1 MIETPLRFFE
11 VNEEFFFPDSAKFC
25 HAKLRITPKR
35 FDTVNMIF
43 SSREF
48 IFMVVNAVVL
58 IAICYQSIV
67 SLPTIGIDIAA
78 FHNAALKNWHK
89 LCLGT
94 FFDNTQ
100 KHPSLSF
107 MQAQNRDFAGR
118 SSSAFATNP
127 PGAKIAFIH
136 FNIPD
141 KRLGFLNGHINYPVT
156 KQSENSLRSLVVD
169 PVQNR
174 CGKGWYIYAKTLQN
188 LSKFDLRNVS
198 RFYIL
203 VFQ

>member
-11 VNEEFFFPDSAKFC
+11 VNEKFFFPDSAKFC

-35 FDTVNMIF
+35 LDAVNMIF
-43 SSREF
+43 ASREF

-67 SLPTIGIDIAA
+67 SLPTVGIDVAT
-78 FHNAALKNWHK
+78 FHNSSLKNWHK

-94 FFDNTQ
+94 VFDDAQ

-107 MQAQNRDFAGR
+107 MQAQNRNFAGR
-118 SSSAFATNP
+118 TSSAFATNP
-127 PGAKIAFIH
+127 PGSKIAFIN

-141 KRLGFLNGHINYPVT
+141 KRLGFLNGHFNYPVT
-156 KQSENSLRSLVVD
+156 KQRENPLNGIAIDRT
-169 PVQNR
+169 QIGRR
-174 CGKGWYIYAKTLQN
+174 CGWDVFAKTLQDPPE
-188 LSKFDLRNVS
+188 FDLRNV
-198 RFYIL
+198 
-203 VFQ
+203 